1 MKQRATILCKRD
13 REILFVRKPKAK
25 WNLPGGKV
33 EEGETPFEAALRELA
48 EETGMRVPSLDFVA
62 LYEGD
67 NVLHHVFAI
76 DVPKSTKASAQNE
89 IASCKWLTWKELGDR
104 ELSSSIKGLVKV
116 MGR

>member
-33 EEGETPFEAALRELA
+33 EDGETPFEAALRELA
-48 EETGMRVPSLDFVA
+48 EETGMLVPNLDFVA

-104 ELSSSIKGLVKV
+104 QLSSSIKGLVKV
-116 MGR
+116 LGR

>member
-13 REILFVRKPKAK
+13 QEILFVRKPKAK

-33 EEGETPFEAALRELA
+33 EAGETPFEAALRELA
-48 EETGMRVPSLDFVA
+48 EETGVQVPNLEFVA

-67 NVLHHVFAI
+67 KVMHHVFVT

-89 IASCKWLTWKELGDR
+89 IANCKWLTWKELGDR
-104 ELSSSIKGLVKV
+104 ELNRSIKTLVKTY
-116 MGR
+116 GR